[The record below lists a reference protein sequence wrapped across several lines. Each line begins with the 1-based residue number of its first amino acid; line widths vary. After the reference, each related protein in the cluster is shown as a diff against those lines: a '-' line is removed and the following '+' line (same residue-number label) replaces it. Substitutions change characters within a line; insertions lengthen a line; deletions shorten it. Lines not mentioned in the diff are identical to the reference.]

1 MSIEWA
7 GILLLGP
14 TNERDQDNSSP
25 GSRPEDESFPISPWA
40 VRSKMKEP
48 NLTQECITKKNG
60 EGDLPSPSP
69 LQSGAAIALILI
81 EQLHFQGRL
90 ISIGV
95 AGPSF
100 VNGSIGPVLPK
111 LRSPEEHFGEL
122 VGCRQRHFA

>member
-1 MSIEWA
+1 VSIEWA

-14 TNERDQDNSSP
+14 TNERDQDNLAP
-25 GSRPEDESFPISPWA
+25 APEDESFPISPWA

-48 NLTQECITKKNG
+48 NFTQECITKKNG
-60 EGDLPSPSP
+60 DGELPSPSP
-69 LQSGAAIALILI
+69 LQSGAAIGLILI

-111 LRSPEEHFGEL
+111 LRSP
-122 VGCRQRHFA
+122 